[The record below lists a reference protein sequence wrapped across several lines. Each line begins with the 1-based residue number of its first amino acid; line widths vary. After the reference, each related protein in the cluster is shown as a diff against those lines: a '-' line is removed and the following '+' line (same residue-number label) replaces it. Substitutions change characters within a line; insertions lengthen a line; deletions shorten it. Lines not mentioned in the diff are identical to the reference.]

1 MSCLHK
7 VARSRETETRVNHL
21 WGKDGTTDELG
32 KIRLKPKKA
41 GVSKRVTR
49 KLAKRRE
56 EVGYSGTW
64 PEYWENREQFHNIS
78 MSPTSYSVPEKRKC
92 AWEGWFIG
100 QLSLSALCSLNVD
113 SREVNWIIF
122 VEFSGWASSQGYTTF
137 QLLMRQL
144 YFLSAQQL

>member
-41 GVSKRVTR
+41 GVSKPVTR

-92 AWEGWFIG
+92 A
-100 QLSLSALCSLNVD
+100 
-113 SREVNWIIF
+113 
-122 VEFSGWASSQGYTTF
+122 
-137 QLLMRQL
+137 
-144 YFLSAQQL
+144 